1 MKLHKLALFD
11 LDHTLIPIDSDY
23 SWGEFTVSLG
33 WVNPVE
39 FKRKNDAFYA
49 DYKNGIL
56 DIEAYVRFS
65 TAAICEKG
73 PEISNLAHAQYM
85 VDVVQ
90 PIVRPQA
97 VALVRQHQ
105 SAGDTTIIVTA
116 TNEFITRPIAELFGV
131 DQLIAV
137 DLVRDAHP
145 AGTGWFTGEIHGI
158 PSFKDGKVARVQA
171 WLDAQDLQWDQV
183 QTTFYSDSIN
193 DLSLLE
199 KVDIPIA
206 TNPDPRLKALAIER
220 GWKILDLFKPDPL
233 KQVQPEPLQK

>member
-1 MKLHKLALFD
+1 MHKLTLFD

-23 SWGEFTVSLG
+23 SWGEFTISLG

-49 DYKNGIL
+49 DYKNGTL

-65 TAAICEKG
+65 TAAMCEKG

-85 VDVVQ
+85 VDVIQRV
-90 PIVRPQA
+90 VCPQA
-97 VALVRQHQ
+97 VALVSQHQ
-105 SAGDTTIIVTA
+105 VAGDTTIIVTA
-116 TNEFITRPIAELFGV
+116 TNEFITRPIAGIFGV

-137 DLVRDAHP
+137 DLVRDSRP
-145 AGTGWFTGEIHGI
+145 DGIGWFTGEIRGI
-158 PSFKDGKVARVQA
+158 PSFRDGKVARVQA
-171 WLDAQDLQWDQV
+171 WLDARGLQWHQV

-193 DLSLLE
+193 DLPLLE
-199 KVDIPIA
+199 KVNIPIA

-220 GWKILDLFKPDPL
+220 GWKVLDLFKADPS
-233 KQVQPEPLQK
+233 KPV

>member
-1 MKLHKLALFD
+1 MHKLTLFD

-23 SWGEFTVSLG
+23 SWGEFTISLG

-49 DYKNGIL
+49 DYKNGTL

-65 TAAICEKG
+65 TAAMCEKG

-85 VDVVQ
+85 VDVIQHV
-90 PIVRPQA
+90 VCPQA
-97 VALVRQHQ
+97 VALVSQHQ
-105 SAGDTTIIVTA
+105 VAGDTTIIVTA
-116 TNEFITRPIAELFGV
+116 TNEFITRPIAGIFGV

-137 DLVRDAHP
+137 DLVRDSRP
-145 AGTGWFTGEIHGI
+145 DGIGWFTGEIRGI
-158 PSFKDGKVARVQA
+158 PSFRDGKVARVQA
-171 WLDAQDLQWDQV
+171 WLDARGLQWDQV

-193 DLSLLE
+193 DLPLLE
-199 KVDIPIA
+199 KVNIPIA

-220 GWKILDLFKPDPL
+220 GWKVLDLFKTDLSKP
-233 KQVQPEPLQK
+233 V